1 MNNHVF
7 KKIELTGTSSISIE
21 DAVSTAIAK
30 AAQTMH
36 NIQWFEVLETRGYV
50 ENGKVTNWQVTIN
63 LGFKLD

>member
-21 DAVSTAIAK
+21 HAVSTAIAK